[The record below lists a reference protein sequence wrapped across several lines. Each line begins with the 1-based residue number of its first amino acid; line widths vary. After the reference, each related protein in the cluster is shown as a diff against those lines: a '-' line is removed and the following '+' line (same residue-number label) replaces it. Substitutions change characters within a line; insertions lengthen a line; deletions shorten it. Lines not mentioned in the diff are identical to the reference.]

1 MQNIFTLQFITAALL
16 QWTRCNRRIDEA
28 CHSKASSLHIILT
41 ETRLQHAKK
50 PLLSLG
56 NFTIS
61 FSAILSQMQGLILSK
76 INARKS
82 YPYFLMVFQILSE
95 LKIDN
100 DEITALRSK

>member
-1 MQNIFTLQFITAALL
+1 MQKEP
-16 QWTRCNRRIDEA
+16 C
-28 CHSKASSLHIILT
+28 
-41 ETRLQHAKK
+41 
-50 PLLSLG
+50 SLG

-82 YPYFLMVFQILSE
+82 YQYFLMVFQILSE

>member
-1 MQNIFTLQFITAALL
+1 MQ
-16 QWTRCNRRIDEA
+16 
-28 CHSKASSLHIILT
+28 
-41 ETRLQHAKK
+41 KK
-50 PLLSLG
+50 PCSLG

-61 FSAILSQMQGLILSK
+61 FFAILSQMQGLILSK

-82 YPYFLMVFQILSE
+82 YQYFLKVFQILSE

>member
-1 MQNIFTLQFITAALL
+1 MQ
-16 QWTRCNRRIDEA
+16 
-28 CHSKASSLHIILT
+28 
-41 ETRLQHAKK
+41 KK
-50 PLLSLG
+50 PCSLG

-82 YPYFLMVFQILSE
+82 YQYFLMVFQILSE